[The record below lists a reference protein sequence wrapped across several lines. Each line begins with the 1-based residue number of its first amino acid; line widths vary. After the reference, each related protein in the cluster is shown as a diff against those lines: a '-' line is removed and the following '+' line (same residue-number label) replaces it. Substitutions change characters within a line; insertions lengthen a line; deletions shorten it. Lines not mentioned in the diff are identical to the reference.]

1 MVRDENVILRHRETK
16 DIYRPFGGRVRWHYE
31 AYVAFEPIGL
41 TGKGLNHIHDGH
53 FDKIGCYCRKDYA
66 RRK

>member
-1 MVRDENVILRHRETK
+1 MHVKVKAHIERENQWKATKLHSWSKVVRDENVILRHRETK

-41 TGKGLNHIHDGH
+41 MV
-53 FDKIGCYCRKDYA
+53 
-66 RRK
+66 